1 MNAKRA
7 TIITLSSVAIAAGA
21 IGLMVRAQ
29 KRRLYNAV
37 LGKILQVSPVRNTS
51 WQEYFDRNFHK
62 SYNPAQYRKYT
73 SFDAKRIAENLH
85 STFYGYWYQLGMGT
99 KEEEM
104 RAILNQIPDGVRVS
118 QVSDEYEKL
127 YSENLLSEITSELN
141 TVDYDKVVDIVSRKK
156 SSTFI

>member
-29 KRRLYNAV
+29 KRRLYNAI

-73 SFDAKRIAENLH
+73 SFDAKRIAENLR
-85 STFYGYWYQLGMGT
+85 STFYGEWYALGIGT
-99 KEEEM
+99 QEEEM
-104 RAILNQIPDGVRVS
+104 RAILTQIPDGVRLS

-127 YSENLLSEITSELN
+127 YSKNLLSEITSELN
-141 TVDYDKVVDIVSRKK
+141 TEEYNKVVDIVSRKK